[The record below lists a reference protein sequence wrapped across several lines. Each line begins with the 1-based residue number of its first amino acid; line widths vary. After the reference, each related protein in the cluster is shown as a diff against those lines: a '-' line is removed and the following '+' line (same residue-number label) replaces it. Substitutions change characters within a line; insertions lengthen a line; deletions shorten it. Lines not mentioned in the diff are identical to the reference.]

1 MKKEKILRPSYLKGL
16 GGAAL
21 GGFIA
26 FLMWIMVA
34 HFVGGNLHL
43 SFGFVLALFLYY
55 GYFSMGGKKAKGFY
69 AVFLPLLFCI
79 GFLATAVSFGV
90 IHMNGLGFTGENIGI
105 YASAYY
111 GGNVFIAYMDTLA
124 GSIWQVIGQFSTLW
138 PYFAISAIYEAVGA
152 MCYGVRAGRMM
163 IEEVQEENKK
173 QCKEVQKKEEGH
185 K

>member
-1 MKKEKILRPSYLKGL
+1 
-16 GGAAL
+16 
-21 GGFIA
+21 
-26 FLMWIMVA
+26 
-34 HFVGGNLHL
+34 
-43 SFGFVLALFLYY
+43 
-55 GYFSMGGKKAKGFY
+55 
-69 AVFLPLLFCI
+69 
-79 GFLATAVSFGV
+79 
-90 IHMNGLGFTGENIGI
+90 MNGLGFTGQNIGI

-124 GSIWQVIGQFSTLW
+124 GSIWQVIVQFSTLW